1 MAYSILV
8 SAQGPLVLG
17 SGLENFHVLTKTGGN
32 REGKR
37 FFLSFIEL
45 CLGKEK
51 GFGIQARKNKLQKVL
66 VVNLT
71 PATLTE
77 TETQF
82 IRTIAKNQMF
92 H

>member
-1 MAYSILV
+1 M
-8 SAQGPLVLG
+8 
-17 SGLENFHVLTKTGGN
+17 NKN
-32 REGKR
+32 RRQQIGEKDS

-77 TETQF
+77 TQF
-82 IRTIAKNQMF
+82 IRKKTKKNVSLKKE
-92 H
+92 